1 MTSARTVRRPWTSV
15 TALTAG
21 ALLTLFACGTG
32 SEEAREP
39 EPVTSEEND
48 ASDAGGVPDSG
59 SDEGDETDEGDEGAM
74 SSERERSEER
84 RVGKEGRGAGTREGA
99 K

>member
-39 EPVTSEEND
+39 EPVTSE
-48 ASDAGGVPDSG
+48 
-59 SDEGDETDEGDEGAM
+59 
-74 SSERERSEER
+74 
-84 RVGKEGRGAGTREGA
+84 
-99 K
+99 